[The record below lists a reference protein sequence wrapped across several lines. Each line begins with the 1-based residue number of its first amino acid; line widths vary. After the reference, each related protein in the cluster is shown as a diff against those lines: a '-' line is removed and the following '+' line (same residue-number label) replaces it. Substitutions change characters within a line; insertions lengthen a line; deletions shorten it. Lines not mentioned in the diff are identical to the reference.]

1 MNQTN
6 QTNHLLEMNG
16 ITKTYPGVKALK
28 SVNLTIGQGEVHA
41 LVGENGAGKST
52 LMKILAGAESRD
64 SGEIKV
70 NGNPVTIESPQ
81 HAQNLGI
88 SIIYQEFNLVPQL
101 GAAEN
106 IFLGRE
112 PTFCGFINY
121 RKEFADARAILENL
135 GVDLDVSQPVSTLSI
150 AQQQMVEIAKALSV
164 QSKIIAMDEPSAT
177 LTDHELKNLFRLIR
191 ALKEQGVSVIYI
203 SHRLEEIFEIC
214 DRLTVM
220 RDGEWIASENV
231 CDLNRER
238 IIEMMVGRK
247 ITDEYPKEV
256 FSPGNELLKVE
267 HLSGGIVRDVSFSVH
282 QGEIVALTGLVGAGR
297 TETARMIF
305 GADPTQSGGL
315 YLEGKKV
322 KFRSPRHA
330 IDAGV
335 CLLTEDRKH
344 QGLILGMKIRENVT
358 LPTLKDF
365 CRMIFTMQGKER
377 ATTQKSIEDLQIKA
391 PSTETEARNLSGGN
405 QQKVVLAKWL
415 LANSKIFIFD
425 EPTRGI
431 DVGAKRE
438 IYLLMNELMRKGAG
452 IIMISSELPEVLG
465 MADRVLVMSSGKL
478 AGELARED
486 ASQEKIMDLATSIPT
501 ISSSA
506 A

>member
-1 MNQTN
+1 MNKSKPM
-6 QTNHLLEMNG
+6 LEMQG

-28 SVNLTIGQGEVHA
+28 GVNLTIGEGEVHA

-52 LMKILAGAESRD
+52 LMKVLAGAEHRD

-70 NGNPVTIESPQ
+70 NGKPVTIESPH
-81 HAQNLGI
+81 HAQELGI

-112 PTFCGFINY
+112 PSFCGFINY
-121 RKEFADARAILENL
+121 RKEYADARAILESL
-135 GVDLDVSQPVSTLSI
+135 GVELDVNQPVSTLSI
-150 AQQQMVEIAKALSV
+150 AQQQMIEIAKALSV

-177 LTDHELKNLFRLIR
+177 LTDHELKNLFRLIGT
-191 ALKEQGVSVIYI
+191 LKEQGVSVIYI

-214 DRLTVM
+214 DKLTVM
-220 RDGEWIASENV
+220 RDGEWIATENV
-231 CDLNRER
+231 SDMNRDR

-256 FSPGNELLKVE
+256 FSPGKELLKVE
-267 HLSGGIVRDVSFSVH
+267 HLTGGIVRDVSFSVH

-305 GADPTQSGGL
+305 GADPTQSGTL
-315 YLEGKKV
+315 HLEGKKV
-322 KFRSPRHA
+322 KFRTPRQA

-344 QGLILGMKIRENVT
+344 QGLVLGMKIRENVT

-365 CRMIFTMQGKER
+365 CRMIFTLKGKER
-377 ATTQKSIEDLQIKA
+377 ATTQKSIEELHIKA

-438 IYLLMNELMRKGAG
+438 IYLLMNELLRNGAG

-465 MADRVLVMSSGKL
+465 MADRVLAMSGGRL
-478 AGELARED
+478 AGELSREE
-486 ASQEKIMDLATSIPT
+486 ATQEKIMDLATSVPT
-501 ISSSA
+501 IPSNA

>member
-1 MNQTN
+1 ME
-6 QTNHLLEMNG
+6 NHLPLLEMSN
-16 ITKTYPGVKALK
+16 IYKTYPGVQALK
-28 SVNLTIGQGEVHA
+28 DVNLTIGKGEVHA

-52 LMKILAGAESRD
+52 LMKILAGAEHRD

-70 NGNPVTIESPQ
+70 NGTPVTIQSPH
-81 HAQNLGI
+81 HAQELGI

-112 PTFCGFINY
+112 PSVCGFINY
-121 RKEFADARAILENL
+121 RKEYADARAILENL

-191 ALKEQGVSVIYI
+191 TLKEQGVSVIYI

-214 DRLTVM
+214 DKLTVL
-220 RDGEWIASENV
+220 RDGEWIATEQVS
-231 CDLNRER
+231 DMNRDR

-267 HLSGGIVRDVSFSVH
+267 SLSGGIVKDVSFSVQ
-282 QGEIVALTGLVGAGR
+282 QGEVVAFTGLVGAGR

-305 GADPTQSGGL
+305 GADPTQSGAL

-322 KFRSPRHA
+322 KFRTPRQA

-358 LPTLKDF
+358 LPTLKEF
-365 CRMIFTMQGKER
+365 CRMIFTLRGKEKV
-377 ATTQKSIEDLQIKA
+377 TTQKSIEDLHIKA

-438 IYLLMNELMRKGAG
+438 IYLLMNELLRRGAG

-465 MADRVLVMSSGKL
+465 MADRILVMSGGRL
-478 AGELARED
+478 AGELAREE
-486 ASQEKIMDLATSIPT
+486 ATQEKIMDLATSIPT
-501 ISSSA
+501 MSSNA